1 MLPLGDENPTR
12 LRPIVTWALIASCIA
27 VFLWQSSSGASFF
40 IYTLLQYGII
50 PVRVLG
56 GRGLYS
62 FITNIFLHGGWSH
75 LLGNMLFLWVFGDNI
90 EDHIACRSNSMFLGR
105 LSYLGFYIVC
115 GVTASAVWL
124 VTAMDSAQPAVGA
137 SGAIAGV
144 LGAYFVF
151 YPKRRIRTLVG
162 LGFFVR
168 VIYVRAYTMIGVWF
182 IYQVHDGPL
191 AVGHRGRFLGPR
203 RGFRHGGVDGH
214 AYSASSSDG
223 SDLLR
228 AGPG

>member
-12 LRPIVTWALIASCIA
+12 LRPIVTWTLIASCIV

-40 IYTLLQYGII
+40 YYTLLQYGII

-124 VTAMDSAQPAVGA
+124 VTAMRPG
-137 SGAIAGV
+137 
-144 LGAYFVF
+144 
-151 YPKRRIRTLVG
+151 RIGMSSLR
-162 LGFFVR
+162 
-168 VIYVRAYTMIGVWF
+168 
-182 IYQVHDGPL
+182 
-191 AVGHRGRFLGPR
+191 
-203 RGFRHGGVDGH
+203 
-214 AYSASSSDG
+214 SASENTWLASLNSPRTPFLAL
-223 SDLLR
+223 STW
-228 AGPG
+228 PQS